1 MIQILQYVDSYQ
13 RHESVWKY
21 DGTKLANY
29 YHRYCGD
36 ITIIISLQGKLFSL
50 GEYDHRI
57 YKLCI
62 TDF

>member
-36 ITIIISLQGKLFSL
+36 ITIIISLEGKLFSL
-50 GEYDHRI
+50 GEYGHRI